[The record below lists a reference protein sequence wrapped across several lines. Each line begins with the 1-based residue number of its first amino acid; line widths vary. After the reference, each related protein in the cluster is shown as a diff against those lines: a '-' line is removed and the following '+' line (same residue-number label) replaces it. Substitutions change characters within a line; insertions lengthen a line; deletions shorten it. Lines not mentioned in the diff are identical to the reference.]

1 MPKKVEAETTKRAP
15 KGHFVVYVGSEMT
28 RFVVP
33 ISYLKNALFQ
43 NLLNKAADDYGYDHQ
58 SPIVL
63 PCDESSFRKL
73 VSFLAKH

>member
-1 MPKKVEAETTKRAP
+1 MPKKVEVETTKIAP
-15 KGHFVVYVGSEMT
+15 KGHFVVYVGTEMT

-33 ISYLKNALFQ
+33 LSYLKNALFQ
-43 NLLNKAADDYGYDHQ
+43 NLLHKAAEDYGFHHQ

-63 PCDESSFRKL
+63 PCDESSFRNL